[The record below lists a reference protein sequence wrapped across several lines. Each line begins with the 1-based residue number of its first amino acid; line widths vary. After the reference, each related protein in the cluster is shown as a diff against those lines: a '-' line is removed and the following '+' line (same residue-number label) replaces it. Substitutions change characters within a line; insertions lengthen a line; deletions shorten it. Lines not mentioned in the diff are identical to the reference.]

1 MVSEHLSSCLLHNC
15 DTVGPA
21 RGKGNQ
27 QKNAVTSE
35 GLFVFAGM
43 SVTPESE
50 RPPHKIDFRL
60 PEVIPSETRR
70 GGFDLS

>member
-27 QKNAVTSE
+27 QKNTVTSE

-50 RPPHKIDFRL
+50 RPPSQNRFS
-60 PEVIPSETRR
+60 VTRGDPKRDEKR
-70 GGFDLS
+70 GI